1 MQAFTEAMREPI
13 FNAPPIVPAACV
25 ALALIHVVLWSVL
38 SEGPR
43 EQALIALAF
52 DPARYGPM
60 AALAPYPLAKWWTP
74 VTYSLL
80 HGSWTHLGI
89 NLVWLLAFA
98 TPVVRRIGAA
108 RALALAAAASLGGAL
123 AHTLANGMAITP
135 MIGASAIVAGF
146 MGAAAHLAFAARGL
160 ADHRLLAF
168 VGVWLL
174 TNWLFGSGLVDLAGD
189 SAAIAWQAHVGGFAA
204 GLGLFPLLARI
215 ARPA

>member
-1 MQAFTEAMREPI
+1 MREPI
-13 FNAPPIVPAACV
+13 FNAPPVVPAACL
-25 ALALIHVVLWSVL
+25 ALALIHVVLWSAL
-38 SEGPR
+38 AEGAR
-43 EQALIALAF
+43 EQALMALAF

-60 AALAPYPLAKWWTP
+60 GALAPFALAKWWTP
-74 VTYSLL
+74 LTYSLL

-89 NLVWLLAFA
+89 NVVWLLAFA

-123 AHTLANGMAITP
+123 AHTLANGTAIAP
-135 MIGASAIVAGF
+135 MIGASAVVAGF
-146 MGAAAHLAFAARGL
+146 MGAAAHLAISARGL
-160 ADHRLLAF
+160 ADNRLLAF

-189 SAAIAWQAHVGGFAA
+189 GAAIAWQAHVGGFAA
-204 GLGLFPLLARI
+204 GLGLFPPLARI